1 MKATESKELSE
12 KQQLLLSSY
21 IDNECSYI
29 SRFLAERLIR
39 TNPEAKLFVQNIR
52 NTAQTYRALATP
64 KDTSVDLWD
73 RISTRIDGEER
84 AALYLG
90 QRKPIV
96 ETNDSPLLGRL
107 LSRQVVFGG
116 LSGAAIAA
124 TVLIMISRPTKSG
137 EILPVYTG
145 GTGAAVNSSAF
156 HQASLGAQ
164 EAGFGARSTMEV
176 DWMRANGPLKII
188 QNPSGKSGIIWV
200 QKRPLIPSMKSQAIN
215 PTPTIR
221 ALREEGLDVTPLGTA
236 K

>member
-1 MKATESKELSE
+1 MKETVSKELSE

-21 IDNECSYI
+21 IDNECSFI
-29 SRFLAERLIR
+29 SRFLAERLVK
-39 TNPEAKLFVQNIR
+39 TNSEARFFVQNLK
-52 NTAQTYRALATP
+52 NTAQTYRSVATP
-64 KDTSVDLWD
+64 GDTSVDLWD
-73 RISTRIDGEER
+73 RISNRIQNEER

-90 QRKPIV
+90 QRKPAV
-96 ETNDSPLLGRL
+96 EFGEASLLGRL

-124 TVLIMISRPTKSG
+124 TVLVTIARPTKPG

-145 GTGAAVNSSAF
+145 GPGVAINSSAF

-164 EAGFGARSTMEV
+164 QAEFGARSTMEV

-200 QKRPLIPSMKSQAIN
+200 QKRSMMPSLKTQAIN

-221 ALREEGLDVTPLGTA
+221 ALREEGLDVKPLGTA